1 MIILG
6 VGIGVLLVVT
16 VGLAVARKVARDS
29 TNFLVAERSQAL
41 PLANSPLY
49 ASGTFPV
56 VLGGHQSIGYP
67 TTRRRR
73 CHLGC
78 GNLGIIPFD
87 RHVNTLET
95 DFDERISP
103 HRGSTL
109 RTSPTCPRRTSSRS
123 GSVPGR
129 RRVLT

>member
-6 VGIGVLLVVT
+6 VAIGVLLVVT
-16 VGLAVARKVARDS
+16 VGLAVARKVDRDS
-29 TNFLVAERSQAL
+29 RNFLVAGRSQAL
-41 PLANSPLY
+41 PLAKSPLY

-56 VLGGHQSIGYP
+56 VLGGDQSIEYP

-78 GNLGIIPFD
+78 GNLGIIHFH
-87 RHVNTLET
+87 RHVDTQET
-95 DFDERISP
+95 DFDERIYP

-109 RTSPTCPRRTSSRS
+109 RTSPTCLRRTSYRS

-129 RRVLT
+129 RRGRA